1 MKKKISLLVNI
12 FIFFCFFSTKLYS
25 EISDYK
31 IAGVSLKTSILG
43 VMSEDEIIENLL
55 QKSWAGDQYVMVNF
69 NKDLKNF
76 PELKNFDMVYFTINT
91 KEEILPIV
99 AITMYK
105 KYQNNFAAC
114 MKEQKLLANKYEKIF
129 KIKKEEFPIQDFSER
144 YGPGSKWKSIIF
156 EKPNFQIIKSDTA
169 SVLCYHYGTSAENEL
184 YGQDNLKVNILTR
197 EFANAATI
205 K

>member
-1 MKKKISLLVNI
+1 
-12 FIFFCFFSTKLYS
+12 
-25 EISDYK
+25 
-31 IAGVSLKTSILG
+31 
-43 VMSEDEIIENLL
+43 MSEDEIIENLL

-129 KIKKEEFPIQDFSER
+129 KI
-144 YGPGSKWKSIIF
+144 
-156 EKPNFQIIKSDTA
+156 
-169 SVLCYHYGTSAENEL
+169 
-184 YGQDNLKVNILTR
+184 
-197 EFANAATI
+197 
-205 K
+205 

>member
-69 NKDLKNF
+69 NKDLKN
-76 PELKNFDMVYFTINT
+76 T

-114 MKEQKLLANKYEKIF
+114 MKEQKLLADKYEKIF

>member
-1 MKKKISLLVNI
+1 MSPECYEKKNLIIGKHFYILL
-12 FIFFCFFSTKLYS
+12 FFSTKLYS

-105 KYQNNFAAC
+105 K
-114 MKEQKLLANKYEKIF
+114 I
-129 KIKKEEFPIQDFSER
+129 
-144 YGPGSKWKSIIF
+144 SK
-156 EKPNFQIIKSDTA
+156 
-169 SVLCYHYGTSAENEL
+169 
-184 YGQDNLKVNILTR
+184 
-197 EFANAATI
+197 
-205 K
+205 